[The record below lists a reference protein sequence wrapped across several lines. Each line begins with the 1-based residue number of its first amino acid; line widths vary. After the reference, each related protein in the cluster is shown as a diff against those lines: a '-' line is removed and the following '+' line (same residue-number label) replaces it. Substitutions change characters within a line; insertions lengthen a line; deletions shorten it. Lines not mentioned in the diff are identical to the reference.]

1 MVTTTHPEKAL
12 TSRPAKSGNHRIK
25 VTKLPENR
33 KEARNM
39 NISEKI
45 LAEASGKSI
54 VQPGEIVDANVDVIM
69 VHDLTGPLAI
79 EAFKRIGVS
88 KVWNNKKVVII
99 LDHQIPAESV
109 KMAELHKMLRK
120 FANEQSIRIYDVGEG
135 GICHQVMPEQG
146 YVTPGSLIV
155 GADSHTCTYGA
166 FGSFATGI
174 GSTEAAAVFATGK
187 LWLKVPKTIKFNI
200 EGKFQKYIT
209 PKDLILSI
217 IGKVG
222 VDGAIYK
229 STEFT
234 GETMREMSISGR
246 MTVCNMAVEMGA
258 KNGVVEPDETT
269 RKFLEGRVPKANLNS
284 DQWKSDADAK
294 YEKIIKIDV
303 SELEPQVACPNSV
316 DNVKPISKV
325 GDVEINQAFI
335 GSCTNGRI
343 EDLRIGAQILKGKK
357 VKRGV
362 RALVIPASQEVY
374 AQALKEG
381 LMEIFTAAGA
391 LVCGATCG
399 PCLGGHIGL
408 LASGEVCVSTSNRNF
423 IGRMG
428 SPEAGVYLAS
438 PAVVAASALTGKLT
452 DPREVEA

>member
-1 MVTTTHPEKAL
+1 
-12 TSRPAKSGNHRIK
+12 
-25 VTKLPENR
+25 
-33 KEARNM
+33 M
-39 NISEKI
+39 NIAEKI
-45 LAEASGKSI
+45 LANASGKNT
-54 VQPGEIVDANVDVIM
+54 VHPGDMVDANVDVIM

-79 EAFKRIGVS
+79 EAFRKIGVC
-88 KVWNNKKVVII
+88 KVWDNRKVVII

-120 FANEQSIRIYDVGEG
+120 FAKEQSIRIYDVGEG
-135 GICHQVMPEQG
+135 GICHQVMPEKG

-166 FGSFATGI
+166 FGAFATGI
-174 GSTEAAAVFATGK
+174 GSTEAAAVFTTGK
-187 LWLKVPKTIKFNI
+187 IWLKVPEAIKVI
-200 EGKFQKYIT
+200 VRGKLQKYVT

-217 IGKVG
+217 IGEVR

-229 STEFT
+229 SLEFT
-234 GETMREMSISGR
+234 GPTMKAMSIAGR

-258 KNGVVEPDETT
+258 KNGIVEPDETT
-269 RKFLEGRVPKANLNS
+269 SKFLEGRILNAKES
-284 DQWKSDADAK
+284 FKSLKSDPDAV
-294 YEKIIKIDV
+294 YEKTLRIDV
-303 SELEPQVACPNSV
+303 TDLEPQVACPSSV

-325 GDVEINQAFI
+325 DNVEVNQAFI
-335 GSCTNGRI
+335 GSCTNGRL
-343 EDLRIGAQILKGKK
+343 EDLRLAAQIMKGKK

-381 LMEIFTAAGA
+381 LVEVFTEAGA

-399 PCLGGHIGL
+399 PCLGGHIGV
-408 LASGEVCVSTSNRNF
+408 LASGEVCVGTSNRNF

-428 SPEAGVYLAS
+428 SPEAKVYLAS

-452 DPREVEA
+452 DPRALGAK